1 MWCSKMFPFSITHT
15 DGQAR
20 RGVLTT
26 PHGRVDTPV
35 FMPVGTAGSIKGVTP
50 TQLRATGA
58 TMILANTYHLQ
69 LRPSADVVRDLGGL
83 HKFMG
88 WDGPILTDS
97 GGYQVFS
104 LARISRIDDD
114 GVEFRSHI
122 DGATMRL
129 DPRIATEAQEKL
141 GADVI
146 MAFDQCPPLPCD
158 EQTLAVAV
166 DRTIRWARMCKDA
179 HSRDDQALFGIV
191 QGGLDLSLRRRC
203 AAALAEIGFDGYA
216 IGGLS
221 VGESFEEMAGVLPE
235 IVAALPSDRPRYLM
249 GVGTP
254 RDLLMA
260 IQAGVDMFDCVL
272 PTRNGRNSWAFTAW
286 GQLKMR
292 NEKYRLDDG
301 PFEAGC
307 DCEACLNFSRG
318 YIRHLFSAGEMLG
331 PTLTSIHNLRF
342 YERFLSRIRDLIPTG
357 KLARIVDEFPI
368 ASPGADAR
376 EEEE

>member
-1 MWCSKMFPFSITHT
+1 MDWQRP
-15 DGQAR
+15 
-20 RGVLTT
+20 
-26 PHGRVDTPV
+26 P
-35 FMPVGTAGSIKGVTP
+35 
-50 TQLRATGA
+50 LRATDA
-58 TMILANTYHLQ
+58 
-69 LRPSADVVRDLGGL
+69 PSALGHLRVLDLAGP
-83 HKFMG
+83 
-88 WDGPILTDS
+88 DGQYCGKL
-97 GGYQVFS
+97 
-104 LARISRIDDD
+104 LAD
-114 GVEFRSHI
+114 
-122 DGATMRL
+122 
-129 DPRIATEAQEKL
+129 L

-158 EQTLAVAV
+158 AQTLAVAV
-166 DRTIRWARMCKDA
+166 DRTIRWARMCKDV

-191 QGGLDLSLRRRC
+191 QGGLDLAVRRRC
-203 AAALAEIGFDGYA
+203 AAALAEVGFDGYA

-272 PTRNGRNSWAFTAW
+272 PTRNGRNSCAFTAW

-292 NEKYRLDDG
+292 NEKYRLDDE
-301 PFEAGC
+301 PFEVGC